1 MRPTS
6 LLLLFAIHGVSWAA
20 ETKAPPTPSAALAQI
35 AYGLIAVL
43 ALMFV
48 AAWLFKK
55 IGPIA
60 TGNKIPVKVVGGT
73 SLGNRERVMV
83 IEVGDQW
90 IVVGV
95 TATQIN
101 TLATM
106 QKQEGIQPEHIEQA
120 DAANP
125 NQFAMWLR
133 KKIDKQKNGDV

>member
-1 MRPTS
+1 
-6 LLLLFAIHGVSWAA
+6 
-20 ETKAPPTPSAALAQI
+20 
-35 AYGLIAVL
+35 
-43 ALMFV
+43 
-48 AAWLFKK
+48 
-55 IGPIA
+55 
-60 TGNKIPVKVVGGT
+60 
-73 SLGNRERVMV
+73 
-83 IEVGDQW
+83 
-90 IVVGV
+90 VVGV

>member
-1 MRPTS
+1 MRPIS
-6 LLLLFAIHGVSWAA
+6 FLFLLSIHGACLAA
-20 ETKAPPTPSAALAQI
+20 EAKAPATPSAALAQI

-55 IGPIA
+55 IGPNV

-83 IEVGDQW
+83 IEIADQW

-95 TATQIN
+95 TSTQIN

-106 QKQEGIQPEHIEQA
+106 QKQETTQIEQD

-125 NQFAMWLR
+125 HQFATWLR